1 MGIVRRRIRSGRD
14 ISGLNMIGDALNPAT
29 PSNPP
34 SATARQACCRNEDE
48 MVESREALIKADADT
63 CLTYWSP
70 ILRQSRRTACWLYR
84 VSRHSSED
92 SSGSVSVRWKIKD
105 TRPIRRV
112 TQFCLAVRL
121 CPFHDNLPCD
131 AQHNGSTMKLE
142 PLRTEYYKRRTAA
155 PASKS
160 NFRKFRRKHDGRQTW
175 AREDD
180 SIRNSYARRD
190 SVAVNVLSAGQC
202 GGWLRSGRAKTWPE
216 NKPNRS
222 NASVDRCQTQSYGIH
237 GGREP
242 T

>member
-1 MGIVRRRIRSGRD
+1 MRTRALHTEARFCAKAVALHADCIGCPVTPPRIHRD
-14 ISGLNMIGDALNPAT
+14 RFQFDEKLN
-29 PSNPP
+29 
-34 SATARQACCRNEDE
+34 
-48 MVESREALIKADADT
+48 
-63 CLTYWSP
+63 
-70 ILRQSRRTACWLYR
+70 
-84 VSRHSSED
+84 
-92 SSGSVSVRWKIKD
+92 D

-202 GGWLRSGRAKTWPE
+202 GG
-216 NKPNRS
+216 
-222 NASVDRCQTQSYGIH
+222 
-237 GGREP
+237 
-242 T
+242 